1 MSHRPLRLL
10 SVLVLLLASGAALAD
25 QPNVLFIA
33 VDDLRPDLGA
43 YGEAHMVTP
52 HMDRLAEEGRLFRRH
67 YVQVPT
73 CGASRYALLTG
84 QYPARQPSWGNNAF
98 ALYRQGHAPPSLP
111 QWFRDNG
118 YRTVQM
124 GKISHSPDGRNLT
137 QNSGGGEGEGSPEIP
152 DAWDTLSTPVGEWGT
167 AWNAFFAY
175 AGGQTRTPGES
186 PPLEAAEVGDR
197 GYPDGVMAEAA
208 VAKLKTLR
216 DGDQP
221 FFFAVGFFKPHLPF
235 NAPQKYWDLYDR
247 DAIDISS
254 VDPVRRRGGEFFG
267 NYGHTAQ
274 EASDPDRVRKLRHG
288 YWAATSYADAQVGKV
303 LDALDELGLRE
314 NTIVVLW
321 GDHGYHLGELG
332 FWGKHTLHEHSMRSA
347 FIVRTPGM
355 AEAGTPTDALTGSVD
370 IYPTLVELA
379 GLPTPDHIDG
389 RSFVPVLDDPQATIS
404 DHVLGFWRNGYTIR
418 SEHHR
423 LIRRGDG
430 VQLFDHRNDPGE
442 TTDIANEHGEVVERL
457 SADLEDHL
465 ARRKAL
471 PTE

>member
-1 MSHRPLRLL
+1 
-10 SVLVLLLASGAALAD
+10 
-25 QPNVLFIA
+25 
-33 VDDLRPDLGA
+33 
-43 YGEAHMVTP
+43 
-52 HMDRLAEEGRLFRRH
+52 
-67 YVQVPT
+67 
-73 CGASRYALLTG
+73 
-84 QYPARQPSWGNNAF
+84 
-98 ALYRQGHAPPSLP
+98 
-111 QWFRDNG
+111 
-118 YRTVQM
+118 
-124 GKISHSPDGRNLT
+124 ISHSPDGRNLT

-152 DAWDTLSTPVGEWGT
+152 GAWDTLSTPVGEWGT

-216 DGDQP
+216 DGEKP
-221 FFFAVGFFKPHLPF
+221 FFFAVGFYKPHLPF

-247 DAIDISS
+247 DAIDLSD

-267 NYGHTAQ
+267 NYGHSADRVD
-274 EASDPDRVRKLRHG
+274 ADPDYARKLRHG
-288 YWAATSYADAQVGKV
+288 YWASTSYADAQVGKV

-332 FWGKHTLHEHSMRSA
+332 FWGKHTLHEHSMRSP
-347 FIVRTPGM
+347 FIVRTPNMTTRGV
-355 AEAGTPTDALTGSVD
+355 PTDALTSSVD

-379 GLPTPDHIDG
+379 KLPRPKHLDG
-389 RSFVPVLDDPQATIS
+389 RSFAEVLIDPDAS
-404 DHVLGFWRNGYTIR
+404 VNDHALGFWTGGYTIR
-418 SEHHR
+418 TDNHR
-423 LIRRGDG
+423 LIRRGDS
-430 VQLFDHRNDPGE
+430 VQLFDHRDDFGE
-442 TTDIANEHGEVVERL
+442 TTDVAAEQPERVESL
-457 SADLEDHL
+457 LQQLEEHL